1 MKTRFLVGSAALSVL
16 LAAAPPVIAA
26 ETAASLELQSRLR
39 AASAWMDQRMASSL
53 APGATAAIVDD
64 QSVLW
69 THAYGYA
76 DLAAERPATPE
87 NTFSICSISKL
98 FTSVAVMDLVE
109 SGQVDLDAPLGSYL
123 DGFAPAP
130 GEDVVDEPVTIRALL
145 THAAGLPREG
155 IGAYWN
161 TAEFPPENAIEK
173 IANPAGMLYTPLTNF
188 QYSNIGMS
196 LLGRVV
202 SVVSGQ
208 GYSAYV
214 QARILEPLGLSTVT
228 TDLPL
233 GSDGGRFATGYTDHD
248 ARGVR
253 QPIPPYQLN
262 GLVPAAGFAASVLD
276 LAKFAAWQFRLMET
290 GEEEVLQRATL
301 RNMQRVHW
309 MDPGDPESG
318 TWGLGFS
325 HHKFK
330 EEAMIG
336 HGGYCLGHRAQLSLQ
351 PDKKIAITTM
361 VNANDIDPRL
371 VAAAIYGLTADAI
384 VAQRAA
390 PGDTDAA
397 EIAQLAAHQA
407 LEGRY
412 DWGNGMPEG
421 FYVIPT
427 ADGRL
432 MVINLYASDPAGSA
446 LTFAPVEGDTF
457 RRVRRDGA
465 LGETLV
471 FERDDSGRLV
481 SYLHEGYRYF
491 RR

>member
-1 MKTRFLVGSAALSVL
+1 
-16 LAAAPPVIAA
+16 
-26 ETAASLELQSRLR
+26 
-39 AASAWMDQRMASSL
+39 MDQHMTSSL

-76 DLAAERPATPE
+76 DLETRRPATPQ

-109 SGQVDLDAPLGSYL
+109 AGQVDLDAPLGSYL
-123 DGFAPAP
+123 DDFAPAATD
-130 GEDVVDEPVTIRALL
+130 GVVDEPVTIRGLL
-145 THAAGLPREG
+145 SHSAGLPREG

-161 TAEFPPENAIEK
+161 STEFPPESEIEK
-173 IANPAGMLYTPLTNF
+173 VANPAGMLYTPFSNY

-202 SVVSGQ
+202 SELSGED
-208 GYSAYV
+208 YSDYV
-214 QARILEPLGLSTVT
+214 QRRIFDPLGLATVT

-233 GSDGGRFATGYTDHD
+233 DGDGGRFATGYTDHD

-253 QPIPPYQLN
+253 QPVAPYRLN
-262 GLVPAAGFAASVLD
+262 GLQPAAGFAASVLD

-290 GEEEVLQRATL
+290 GEEEVLQRVTL
-301 RNMQRVHW
+301 RSMHRVHW
-309 MDPGDPESG
+309 MDPADPESRIF
-318 TWGLGFS
+318 GLGFY
-325 HHKFK
+325 HDKFSD
-330 EEAMIG
+330 EAVVG
-336 HGGYCLGHRAQLSLQ
+336 HGGYCPGHRAHFALQ
-351 PDKKIAITTM
+351 PDKKVAVTTM

-384 VAQRAA
+384 VAQRSEAA
-390 PGDTDAA
+390 DPDQEQAA
-397 EIAQLAAHQA
+397 RLAQRQS

-412 DWGNGMPEG
+412 VWGDGFPEG
-421 FYVIPT
+421 FYVIPR

-432 MVINLYASDPAGSA
+432 MVINLYSRDPAGSA
-446 LTFAPVEGDTF
+446 MTFAPAEGDTF
-457 RRVRRDGA
+457 RRVRKDGA

-471 FERDDSGRLV
+471 FERDDRGQLV